1 MERPGADPLTAGLA
15 AGDERAYAELYD
27 RFGGRLYRTAL
38 GMLRRRED
46 AEDIVQEVFVGI
58 LRSRHRLANVQDL
71 TAYLFTA
78 LRRAA
83 GRCASRRVLSSALPD
98 GAASALAAAADRR
111 DRSGP
116 CSERLERALSSL
128 PAEQREVISLKI
140 DGELT
145 FAEIAEVIGVGL
157 NTAASRYRYAL
168 ERLRESMEG
177 PK

>member
-1 MERPGADPLTAGLA
+1 MERPGIDPLTVGLA
-15 AGDERAYAELYD
+15 EGDERAYAELYD
-27 RFGGRLYRTAL
+27 RFAGRLYRTAL
-38 GMLRRRED
+38 GMLGLRED
-46 AEDIVQEVFVGI
+46 AEDIVQEVYKGI
-58 LRSRHRLANVQDL
+58 LQSRHRLVDVQDL

-83 GRCASRRVLSSALPD
+83 GRCARRRAKNSALPEA
-98 GAASALAAAADRR
+98 AASALPAAD
-111 DRSGP
+111 DRQGRSSP
-116 CSERLERALSSL
+116 CSERLERALLSL

-145 FAEIAEVIGVGL
+145 FAQIAQVIGVNV

-168 ERLRESMEG
+168 EKLRAALET

>member
-1 MERPGADPLTAGLA
+1 MGRLGIDPLTIGLA

-27 RFGGRLYRTAL
+27 LFGGRLQRTAM
-38 GMLRRRED
+38 GMLGSRQD
-46 AEDIVQEVFVGI
+46 AEDAVQEVFMAM
-58 LRSRHRLANVQDL
+58 LRSRHKLLDVRDL

-83 GRCASRRVLSSALPD
+83 GRTAARRAKEHALLEDPA
-98 GAASALAAAADRR
+98 GTAPAAD
-111 DRSGP
+111 DLQGP
-116 CSERLERALSSL
+116 GQPCHERLERALAAL
-128 PAEQREVISLKI
+128 PAEQREVIALKI

-145 FAEIAEVIGVGL
+145 FAEIGAVLGVSM

-168 ERLRESMEG
+168 EKLRTALEP

>member
-1 MERPGADPLTAGLA
+1 MERPGIDPLTVGLA
-15 AGDERAYAELYD
+15 EGDERAYAELYD
-27 RFGGRLYRTAL
+27 RFGWRLYRTAL
-38 GMLRRRED
+38 GMLGLRED
-46 AEDIVQEVFVGI
+46 AEDIVQEAFMGI
-58 LRSRHRLANVQDL
+58 LQSRHRLVDVQDL

-83 GRCASRRVLSSALPD
+83 GRCARRRARAGGLPEAVA
-98 GAASALAAAADRR
+98 GALAAPADRK
-111 DRSGP
+111 DHSGP

-145 FAEIAEVIGVGL
+145 FAQIAQVIGVST

-168 ERLRESMEG
+168 EKLRTVLEAS
-177 PK
+177 K